1 MAVTPRIGGSFAPP
15 LDADKLAAYR
25 QAAETA
31 DAPTKDA
38 MLALVNMVECFQQTA
53 PSRQPGTPHPSGRGV
68 IVPLEADEVA
78 RIWDL
83 VPWDHELDAMAGL
96 FDRLDGNSPLR
107 TPAFHLLWYAREL
120 AKDREPIT
128 CDRI

>member
-15 LDADKLAAYR
+15 LTPDRLAAYR
-25 QAAETA
+25 QAAQSA
-31 DAPTKDA
+31 DPPTRDA
-38 MLALVNMVECFQQTA
+38 ILALAAMVEHFQATPASTQA
-53 PSRQPGTPHPSGRGV
+53 GTPHPSGRGL
-68 IVPLEADEVA
+68 IVPLEATEVQ
-78 RIWDL
+78 RIWDV
-83 VPWDHELDAMAGL
+83 VPWDHELDAMQML
-96 FDRLDGNSPLR
+96 FDRLDGKSPLR

>member
-1 MAVTPRIGGSFAPP
+1 MALTPRIGGSFAPP
-15 LDADKLAAYR
+15 LDAERLQAYR
-25 QAAETA
+25 QAAQSA
-31 DAPTKDA
+31 DAPTRDA
-38 MLALVNMVECFQQTA
+38 MLALANLVEHFQRTG

-68 IVPLEADEVA
+68 IVPLEAAEVA
-78 RIWDL
+78 RIWDH

-96 FDRLDGNSPLR
+96 FDQLDGRSPLR

-128 CDRI
+128 CDRL